1 MIQFVLGAHY
11 GCCMENRLERFK
23 KKSRET
29 KSLPKSRPVTHR
41 DAQDDGGGSGK
52 KWSDSQHTLKAEL
65 T

>member
-1 MIQFVLGAHY
+1 
-11 GCCMENRLERFK
+11 MENGLERFK

-29 KSLPKSRPVTHR
+29 KSLPKSRPVTHG

-52 KWSDSQHTLKAEL
+52 KWSDSQHFLKAEL